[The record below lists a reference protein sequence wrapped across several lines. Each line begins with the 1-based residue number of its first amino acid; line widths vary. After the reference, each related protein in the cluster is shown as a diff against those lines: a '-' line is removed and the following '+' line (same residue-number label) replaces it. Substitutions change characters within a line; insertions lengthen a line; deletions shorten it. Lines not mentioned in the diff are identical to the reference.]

1 MEIKIILFGLI
12 IIIIFLELLLLK
24 PIKKNK
30 KIILLNVI
38 IIISTSFLVFNNNLN
53 NNQKQ
58 NEIEFYE
65 RVKEKL
71 INDMPERIYVPT
83 KSAISSNQSFTKTE
97 ALNTLKY
104 IFDLTIGDKKTI
116 KTRLDNIIKD
126 RTTLFNNIDI
136 KVLNKLH
143 LTNEINTDLMQ
154 SNTVIALLGIVNTFN
169 SDKAEI
175 RLTDMNAI
183 YMDKDTNSCYIPL
196 DIFTGHYT
204 ATSIQMVYVNNEW
217 KLNPYSLMLS
227 IQLSDLISSKYQATK

>member
-12 IIIIFLELLLLK
+12 IIIMFLELWLLK
-24 PIKKNK
+24 PIGKKS
-30 KIILLNVI
+30 KIKFILLSII
-38 IIISTSFLVFNNNLN
+38 IIISASFLTFKD
-53 NNQKQ
+53 NQKQ
-58 NEIEFYE
+58 NEIDFYE

-83 KSAISSNQSFTKTE
+83 KSAISSNQSFAKTE

-126 RTTLFNNIDI
+126 RKTLFNNIDI

>member
-12 IIIIFLELLLLK
+12 IIIMFLELLLLK
-24 PIKKNK
+24 PIGKKS
-30 KIILLNVI
+30 KIKFILLSII
-38 IIISTSFLVFNNNLN
+38 IIISASFLTFKD
-53 NNQKQ
+53 NQKQ

>member
-12 IIIIFLELLLLK
+12 IIIMFLELLLLK
-24 PIKKNK
+24 PIGKKS
-30 KIILLNVI
+30 KIKFILLSII
-38 IIISTSFLVFNNNLN
+38 IIISASFLTFKD
-53 NNQKQ
+53 NQKQ
-58 NEIEFYE
+58 NEIDFYE

-154 SNTVIALLGIVNTFN
+154 SNTAIALLGIVNTFN

-183 YMDKDTNSCYIPL
+183 YMDKDTNSCHIPL

>member
-1 MEIKIILFGLI
+1 MEDIKIVLFGLI
-12 IIIIFLELLLLK
+12 IIVIFLELLLLK
-24 PIKKNK
+24 SIKKKNK
-30 KIILLNVI
+30 IKFMLFSAVIVI
-38 IIISTSFLVFNNNLN
+38 ITSFLTFRDFP
-53 NNQKQ
+53 KQ
-58 NEIEFYE
+58 DTTEFYE
-65 RVKEKL
+65 EVKAKL

-83 KSAISSNQSFTKTE
+83 KTAISSNQSFTKTE

-104 IFDLTIGDKKTI
+104 IFDLTINGDKNNI

-126 RTTLFNNIDI
+126 RTTLFDNIDN

-154 SNTVIALLGIVNTFN
+154 SNTIIALLGIVKAFN

-175 RLTDMNAI
+175 KLTDMNAI

-196 DIFTGHYT
+196 DIFTGHFT

-227 IQLSDLISSKYQATK
+227 IQLSDLIALKYQATR

>member
-1 MEIKIILFGLI
+1 MEDIKIVLFGLI
-12 IIIIFLELLLLK
+12 IIVIFLELLLLK
-24 PIKKNK
+24 SIKKKNK
-30 KIILLNVI
+30 IKFMLFSAAIVI
-38 IIISTSFLVFNNNLN
+38 ITSFLTFRDLP
-53 NNQKQ
+53 KQ
-58 NEIEFYE
+58 DTTEFYE
-65 RVKEKL
+65 EVKAKL

-83 KSAISSNQSFTKTE
+83 KTAISSNQSFTKTE

-104 IFDLTIGDKKTI
+104 IFDLTINGDKNNI
-116 KTRLDNIIKD
+116 KTRLDNID
-126 RTTLFNNIDI
+126 N

-154 SNTVIALLGIVNTFN
+154 SNTIIALLGIVKAFN

-175 RLTDMNAI
+175 KLTDMNAI

-196 DIFTGHYT
+196 DIFTGHFT

-227 IQLSDLISSKYQATK
+227 IQLSDLIASKYQATR